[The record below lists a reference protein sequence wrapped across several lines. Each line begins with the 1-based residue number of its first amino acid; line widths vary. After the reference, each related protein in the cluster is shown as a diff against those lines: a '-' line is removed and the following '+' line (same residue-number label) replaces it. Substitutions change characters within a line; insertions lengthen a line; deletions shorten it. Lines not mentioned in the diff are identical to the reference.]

1 MKSIWSVCVCLAV
14 VGAVVGC
21 ESKSAEVPAEVAA
34 ETPPVADKAEA
45 PAAELLIHP
54 LPGDPVAGEAVY
66 TKVCLACHGADGKGN
81 GGLTGLNFV
90 AEPTRLNK
98 TNEELLT
105 SIRDGFKGKNVVM
118 PAHKDTLTDKEM
130 KDALSY
136 VRKRFGRTE

>member
-1 MKSIWSVCVCLAV
+1 MKSIWSVCVCVCLALAV
-14 VGAVVGC
+14 VAC
-21 ESKSAEVPAEVAA
+21 ESKPVEAPPEV
-34 ETPPVADKAEA
+34 PPVADKVEA
-45 PAAELLIHP
+45 PATELLIQP
-54 LPGDPVAGEAVY
+54 MPGDPVAGEAVY
-66 TKVCLACHGADGKGN
+66 NKVCLACHGADGKAN

-105 SIRDGFKGKNVVM
+105 SIRDGFKGKNAVM
-118 PAHKDTLTDKEM
+118 PAHKDSLTDKEM